1 VDTNSQLFSGGKTMN
16 SSRKNFSKGYQI
28 VKSDFQNFVANLFE
42 KQYHGSKCNN
52 KIFINIL
59 FCALCRIQSIFA
71 ACRNLN
77 GSPDDRTVATAIL
90 KTLPDYQRL
99 QKLVNQTLA
108 EQLPKNIFRRPKR
121 LAIDLV
127 LIPYHGKHCYD
138 VNEIYRSQPKS
149 GTSHFHAYATVCVIH
164 KGFRYTIAVT
174 PVVKGEEMKTVV
186 KRLLDQCKSIGL
198 KCKLL
203 LLDRGFYSV
212 GVISYLKHAQVPFV
226 MPVICRGRKATK
238 DQPAGGTRKYRDWK
252 TSGFDRYEMMTKVKG
267 KESKTWFY
275 VCVCCKNQ
283 NGKRGKRGRK
293 SYTFA
298 FYGVGASRAKWF
310 FETYRKRFG
319 IETSYRQSNEC
330 RIRTSTRKP
339 QLRFLYFALSMLM
352 RNSWIWFERT
362 YVMDNGRRRCQDR
375 ESYFSFKDLLG
386 RLRNFLEKDLLEL
399 TKLSP

>member
-1 VDTNSQLFSGGKTMN
+1 MS
-16 SSRKNFSKGYQI
+16 SSRKNFTKGYQI
-28 VKSDFQNFVANLFE
+28 VKADFQHSVAHLFE

-52 KIFINIL
+52 SIFINVL
-59 FCALCRIQSIFA
+59 FCALCRIQSLFA
-71 ACRNLN
+71 ACRNLA

-90 KTLPDYQRL
+90 KTLPEYQRL

-108 EQLPKNIFRRPKR
+108 EQLPKNLYKTSKR

-127 LIPYHGKHCYD
+127 LIPYHGRYCYH
-138 VNEIYRSQPKS
+138 VNEIYRSHPKS
-149 GTSHFHAYATVCVIH
+149 GTSHFHAYATVCVLH
-164 KGFRYTIAVT
+164 KGFRYTVALA
-174 PVVKGEEMKTVV
+174 PVVKGEEMKTIV
-186 KRLLDQCKSIGL
+186 KRLPDQCKSIGL

-212 GVISYLKHAQVPFV
+212 NVISYLKHAQVPFV
-226 MPVICRGRKATK
+226 MPVIIRGRKATK
-238 DQPAGGTRKYRDWK
+238 DQPAGGTRKYRNRK
-252 TSGFDRYEMMTKVKG
+252 KSGFDRYEIKTKVKG

-283 NGKRGKRGRK
+283 NGKHGKRGGK

-298 FYGVGASRAKWF
+298 YYHVDSGRAKWY

-352 RNSWIWFERT
+352 RNCWIWFERT
-362 YVMDNGRRRCQDR
+362 YVRNNGRRQER

-386 RLRNFLEKDLLEL
+386 RLRNSLEKDLIEL
-399 TKLSP
+399 NRKTT

>member
-1 VDTNSQLFSGGKTMN
+1 MR
-16 SSRKNFSKGYQI
+16 SSRKNFNQGYKI
-28 VKSDFQNFVANLFE
+28 VKEDFQNSVAGLFE

-52 KIFINIL
+52 KIFINVL

-71 ACRNLN
+71 ACRNLA
-77 GSPDDRTVATAIL
+77 GSPDDRTVAAAIL
-90 KTLPDYQRL
+90 KTLPEYSRL

-108 EQLPKNIFRRPKR
+108 DQLPKNLCKKEKR
-121 LAIDLV
+121 IAIDLV
-127 LIPYHGKHCYD
+127 LIPYHGKHCYN

-149 GTSHFHAYATVCVIH
+149 GTSHFHAYATVCVLH
-164 KGFRYTIAVT
+164 KGFRYTIALT
-174 PVVKGEEMKTVV
+174 PVAKGEEMKVVV
-186 KRLLDQCKSIGL
+186 KRLLDQCKNIGL

-212 GVISYLKHAQVPFV
+212 SVISYLKHAQVPFV
-226 MPVICRGRKATK
+226 MPVICRGKKETK
-238 DQPAGGTRKYRDWK
+238 DQPAGGTRKYRNWK
-252 TSGFDRYEMMTKVKG
+252 KSGFDRYELKTKVKG

-298 FYGVGASRAKWF
+298 YYGTDSGRARWY

-352 RNSWIWFERT
+352 RNTWLWFERT
-362 YVMDNGRRRCQDR
+362 YVMNRGRQRRQER

-386 RLRNFLEKDLLEL
+386 RLRNFLEKDLIEL
-399 TKLSP
+399 AKKIT